1 MYYNLSMFLAVSEIK
16 HNKLKFSLIVLSLT
30 LIVFLLVSLSAMGSG
45 LIVGMSGVVRSL
57 KADLIVFQTGSH
69 LSLQRSN
76 LKTSLSKDLNE
87 VDGVER
93 VAPFGQFVV
102 TLEKDGK
109 TFDGSLIP
117 TAIDSMVNPAIV
129 EGTLLTSDDFDG
141 VVIDRSVTRNGIAVG
156 DEVSIEATGRKFKII
171 GFTKDRR
178 LSMLPTVYMNVDTWQ
193 RAKFETVMKVT
204 TGRAYEQRGTEFT
217 NAFLLKAKPGTDIE
231 ALKERISEDVDGVEA
246 ATMDEAADAFPGMAP
261 MVMVVV
267 ALEALAFIIGTVIVG
282 IFFYILTLQ
291 KISQVGMLKAIGA
304 SSFYVFKDLVTQ
316 VLILTAFGMILGT
329 GLAYLLSLVIPSTIA
344 MNFSLSE
351 IAPMLAGVFVMSFVG
366 TLFSLRH
373 IIKIDAIVAIGQSG

>member
-1 MYYNLSMFLAVSEIK
+1 MFLAVSEIK
-16 HNKLKFSLIVLSLT
+16 QNKLKFSLIVLSLT

-45 LIVGMSGVVRSL
+45 LIVGMAGVVRSL
-57 KADLIVFQTGSH
+57 KADLVVFQTGSH

-76 LKTSLSKDLNE
+76 LETSLSKNLDE
-87 VDGVER
+87 VDGVEK
-93 VAPFGQFVV
+93 VVPFGQFVV
-102 TLEKDGK
+102 TLKKDGK

-129 EGTLLTSDDFDG
+129 EGRKLRADDVNG
-141 VVIDRSVTRNGIAVG
+141 VVIDRSVTRNGVAVG

-178 LSMLPTVYMNVDTWQ
+178 LSMLPTVYMNIDTWQ
-193 RAKFETVMKVT
+193 KAKFETVMKVT
-204 TGRAYEQRGTEFT
+204 TGRAYEQKGTEFT
-217 NAFLLKAKPGTDIE
+217 NAFLVKAKPGTDIGS
-231 ALKERISEDVDGVEA
+231 LKERISRDVDGVEP
-246 ATMDEAADAFPGMAP
+246 ATMSEAADAFPGMAP

-316 VLILTAFGMILGT
+316 VLILTVVGMFLGT

-344 MNFSLSE
+344 MNFSLLG
-351 IAPMLAGVFVMSFVG
+351 IAPMLAGVFAMSFVG

-373 IIKIDAIVAIGQSG
+373 IIKIDAIIAIGQSG